1 MEIYDIQNA
10 LSIKLHEAFGAE
22 YKEYIDDLP
31 QEFNTPAFLIQFLS
45 LEHIRQIGGR
55 WKITARFNVKYF
67 PKNGLSEVSNMTLK
81 VQQAIKEITLLN
93 GLLLLGNGATSEV
106 IEGIGNNFIQYN
118 FFLQEIEENAFM
130 GSIDHYINKEEVVS
144 IGESN
149 SEEG

>member
-1 MEIYDIQNA
+1 
-10 LSIKLHEAFGAE
+10 
-22 YKEYIDDLP
+22 
-31 QEFNTPAFLIQFLS
+31 
-45 LEHIRQIGGR
+45 
-55 WKITARFNVKYF
+55 
-67 PKNGLSEVSNMTLK
+67 MTLK

-93 GLLLLGNGATSEV
+93 GLLLLGTGATSEV

-118 FFLQEIEENAFM
+118 FFLQEIEEKAFM